1 MNRIR
6 PLLSLA
12 AFVLA
17 LALAPYDAHAA
28 GIAEIVTRALDHD
41 PRLSAAAAAVD
52 QADAGVDAARAG
64 YRPRVAVTA
73 SAGRADVDAQAP
85 FPPSGDRS
93 PASAALQVS
102 QPLYTFGRT
111 AGAVSAA
118 VAELDAQR
126 AAEEATRQQLIFDSA
141 RAYLDILRDRG
152 EAELNRSNLE
162 VLTEL
167 AAHVRAQQAVGQLT
181 ATDVAQAQ
189 SRRAAAEA
197 ALRLAEARL
206 ASSRAGLRRLL
217 GEQPPALDQ
226 DWPLPPVPATL
237 GEAQSLADAH
247 PTLRAAAAR
256 SEAAAAHRDAAR
268 AARRPLLSL
277 QARAAHDYD
286 SQFIPGSVDTWS
298 MLLQVDVPL
307 YEGGRLGAQ
316 ARGAGA
322 LRERALAELADARAA
337 VHETVERAWEQLQA
351 ATAVLDTV
359 AAQIDAASLALKG
372 VRAEAEVGQRTTLD
386 VLDAERELLAARVAE
401 LRARRDRSVAALAL
415 RGAIGDLAVDDLRK

>member
-1 MNRIR
+1 
-6 PLLSLA
+6 
-12 AFVLA
+12 
-17 LALAPYDAHAA
+17 
-28 GIAEIVTRALDHD
+28 
-41 PRLSAAAAAVD
+41 
-52 QADAGVDAARAG
+52 
-64 YRPRVAVTA
+64 
-73 SAGRADVDAQAP
+73 
-85 FPPSGDRS
+85 
-93 PASAALQVS
+93 
-102 QPLYTFGRT
+102 
-111 AGAVSAA
+111 VSAA

-126 AAEEATRQQLIFDSA
+126 AAEEATRQQLILDSA

-152 EAELNRSNLE
+152 ETELNRSNLG

-189 SRRAAAEA
+189 SRRAAADAE
-197 ALRLAEARL
+197 LRLAEARL

-217 GEQPPALDQ
+217 GGQPPQLDEA
-226 DWPLPPVPATL
+226 WPLATVPATL
-237 GEAQSLADAH
+237 SEALSLADSN

-256 SEAAAAHRDAAR
+256 AEAAAANRDAAR
-268 AARRPLLSL
+268 AARWPLLSL

-316 ARGAGA
+316 ARAAGA
-322 LRERALAELADARAA
+322 ARERALAELADARAA
-337 VHETVERAWEQLQA
+337 VYETVERAWQRLQA

-359 AAQIDAASLALKG
+359 EAQIRAASLALDG

-386 VLDAERELLAARVAE
+386 VLDAERELLAARVAQ
-401 LRARRDRSVAALAL
+401 LRARRDRSVAGLAL
-415 RGAIGDLAVDDLRK
+415 KGAIGNLAVDDLKN